1 MGDFLFTYK
10 IDDEI
15 SLKLVDR
22 NDAEDI
28 FQLTVKS
35 RDYLKEWL
43 PWPTYI
49 REVADTKKF
58 IENSM
63 QNYVDNKSLVTA
75 IIFKGEVAGIASFN
89 SFDWTNRIGQIGY
102 FLGEEFQE
110 KGIMTKVVQALM
122 DIGFKEFR
130 LNKIE
135 IRAATENVKSRKIP
149 ERLGFTEEGI
159 LRQVE
164 WLYDHYVDH
173 VVYGMLKDEWMDLN

>member
-1 MGDFLFTYK
+1 
-10 IDDEI
+10 
-15 SLKLVDR
+15 
-22 NDAEDI
+22 
-28 FQLTVKS
+28 
-35 RDYLKEWL
+35 
-43 PWPTYI
+43 TYI

-58 IENSM
+58 IEISM

-75 IIFKGEVAGIASFN
+75 IIFKGEVVGIASCN

-102 FLGEEFQE
+102 FLCEVIHDT
-110 KGIMTKVVQALM
+110 GIITKVVRVFM
-122 DIGFKEFR
+122 YIGFTEFYV
-130 LNKIE
+130 NKIE
-135 IRAATENVKSRKIP
+135 IRAATKNVKSRKIP

>member
-49 REVADTKKF
+49 REVSDTKKF

-75 IIFKGEVAGIASFN
+75 IIFKGKVAGIASFN
-89 SFDWTNRIGQIGY
+89 SFDWSSRIGQIGY
-102 FLGEEFQE
+102 FLGEEFQGH
-110 KGIMTKVVQALM
+110 GIMTKVVRALM

-149 ERLGFTEEGI
+149 ERLGFTEEGT
-159 LRQVE
+159 LRQVQ
-164 WLYDHYVDH
+164 WLYDHFVDH
-173 VVYGMLKDEWMDLN
+173 VVYGMLKDEWVDLN